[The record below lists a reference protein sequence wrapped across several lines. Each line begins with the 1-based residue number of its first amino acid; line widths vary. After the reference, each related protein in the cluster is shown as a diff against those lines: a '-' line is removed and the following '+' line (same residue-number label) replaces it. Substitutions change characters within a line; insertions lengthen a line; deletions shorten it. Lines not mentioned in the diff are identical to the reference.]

1 LLRLSDGEKA
11 FGERVL
17 FRHAKFWLEPRE
29 RAVLVGPNG
38 AGKSTLFQ
46 ALAGRESLDEGRL
59 ERPQGTTV
67 VYLPQDFRPSLSP
80 SLLDEG
86 TVYGT
91 AYSITPL
98 YRAERELETVPPERA
113 GEAWNRVRELSFWKG
128 RVAKTLADFGLDT
141 LWESPVDGLSGGEGV
156 RLGLAMTFLSGADV
170 LLLDEPT
177 THLDLKMRLRLEEM
191 LLAYRGA
198 VALISHDRA
207 LVARVA
213 TTVYHL
219 EAGVLVRVPGGYSTY
234 IQERE
239 RVRRTVQKARKE
251 ADKERERLTASADSM
266 RPFAQYSAKKSRQRD
281 SLIRRAERIE
291 APDPLPP
298 ERRWSL
304 EIAAEGTPKLVL
316 EAKDLAKS
324 YSRTTN
330 DEHLRPSSPSSFGR
344 GVGVRGFVGMTGSSP
359 GAHQG
364 DNYPGNRERQVIKT
378 ATLRIFRG
386 DRIALVGANGAGK
399 TTLLR
404 LLLSRELPD
413 AGERTLG
420 LGVSVAYLDQLY
432 HGLEPDK
439 SLFAQ
444 FSSRFGEARA
454 AALLGRVGFRPPR
467 WNDPPQSF
475 SGGERARAGLALLG
489 ALRAGLLVM
498 DEPTNHIELE
508 LLEALERALS
518 DYPGTLLFVSHDRTL
533 VKRVATR
540 FWGLEDGILV
550 EYPNYAEAEAAM
562 LGKPAVRLNP
572 YGELPPETEASAEER
587 DPEDERL
594 ALLERLHELG
604 LTDLGTGL
612 ARRQEPLNRRRARLR
627 ADLLALEDEL
637 DRRYA
642 HEFYLPVPYRYRV
655 RQEGL
660 EVFADYEL
668 SYWRFWSSDGELEA
682 ELGNGILHLE
692 GESDPRIVRAAL
704 RIAFELE
711 AVQVVRYGQ
720 QTFGRSK
727 YMEQFKPSPTSGEGK
742 VSGKN
747 PRKRRRRKPKRP
759 APPAP
764 AV

>member
-1 LLRLSDGEKA
+1 MARPDVLLRLSDGEKA

-17 FRHAKFWLEPRE
+17 FRQARFWLEPRE
-29 RAVLVGPNG
+29 RAVLVGPDG

-46 ALAGRESLDEGRL
+46 ALAGREPLDEGRL
-59 ERPQGTTV
+59 ERPAGTTV
-67 VYLPQDFRPSLSP
+67 VYLPQDFRPS
-80 SLLDEG
+80 SLLSGGEG
-86 TVYGT
+86 SVYGT

-98 YRAERELETVPPERA
+98 YRAERELEVVPPERA

-128 RVAKTLADFGLDT
+128 RVAKTLADFGLET
-141 LWESPVDGLSGGEGV
+141 LWASPVESLSGGEGV

-191 LLAYRGA
+191 LLSYRGA

-213 TTVYHL
+213 ATVYHL

-239 RVRRTVQKARKE
+239 RVRRTVEKARKE

-291 APDPLPP
+291 SPDPLPP

-324 YSRTTN
+324 YTIRQTPNGERQTP
-330 DEHLRPSSPSSFGR
+330 LSPSTFGR
-344 GVGVRGFVGMTGSSP
+344 GVGVRDSVGTTGSWSGAGQSQIHSGKP
-359 GAHQG
+359 G
-364 DNYPGNRERQVIKT
+364 RQVIKN

-432 HGLEPDK
+432 HGLEPDQP
-439 SLFAQ
+439 LFAQ
-444 FSSRFGEARA
+444 FAGRFGEARA

-467 WNDPPQSF
+467 WNGPPRSF

-508 LLEALERALS
+508 LLEALERALT

-533 VKRVATR
+533 VKKVATR
-540 FWGLEDGILV
+540 FWGLESGVLV

-572 YGELPPETEASAEER
+572 YGELPPETEAPAEER
-587 DPEDERL
+587 DLEDERL
-594 ALLERLHELG
+594 ELLERLNELG
-604 LTDLGTGL
+604 ATD
-612 ARRQEPLNRRRARLR
+612 RSRARVR
-627 ADLLALEDEL
+627 ADLLAIEDRL
-637 DRRYA
+637 DLRYA
-642 HEFYLPVPYRYRV
+642 QEFYLPVPYRYRV

-668 SYWRFWSSDGELEA
+668 SYWRFWSSAGELGG
-682 ELGNGILHLE
+682 ELGNGVLHLD
-692 GESDPRIVRAAL
+692 GEFDPRILRAAL

-711 AVQVVRYGQ
+711 AIQVVRYGK
-720 QTFGRSK
+720 QTFGRNK
-727 YMEQFKPSPTSGEGK
+727 YLEPFKLAPGEEAG
-742 VSGKN
+742 GI
-747 PRKRRRRKPKRP
+747 RKRRRRRRKPKP
-759 APPAP
+759 PSPPAP

>member
-1 LLRLSDGEKA
+1 MARPDVLLRLSDGEKS

-46 ALAGRESLDEGRL
+46 ALAGRLPLDEGKL
-59 ERPQGTTV
+59 ERPRGTTV
-67 VYLPQDFRPSLSP
+67 VYLPQDFRPS
-80 SLLDEG
+80 SLPPGGEATL
-86 TVYGT
+86 YGT
-91 AYSITPL
+91 AYAITPL
-98 YRAERELETVPPERA
+98 YRAERELETLPPERA

-128 RVAKTLADFGLDT
+128 RVAKTLADFGLGG
-141 LWESPVDGLSGGEGV
+141 LWESPVGGLSGGEGV

-177 THLDLKMRLRLEEM
+177 THLDLKMRLWLEEM

-234 IQERE
+234 LQERE
-239 RVRRTVQKARKE
+239 RVRRTIQKARKE

-281 SLIRRAERIE
+281 SLIRRAQRIE

-324 YSRTTN
+324 YV
-330 DEHLRPSSPSSFGR
+330 LRQTQNADLVGAQSFA
-344 GVGVRGFVGMTGSSP
+344 S
-359 GAHQG
+359 GARQNQNHADDQK
-364 DNYPGNRERQVIKT
+364 RQVIKN

-386 DRIALVGANGAGK
+386 DRIALVGTNGAGK

-404 LLLSRELPD
+404 LLLSREFPD

-420 LGVSVAYLDQLY
+420 LGVGVAYLDQLY

-439 SLFAQ
+439 SLFVQ

-454 AALLGRVGFRPPR
+454 AALLGRVGFRPPH

-533 VKRVATR
+533 IKRVATR

-587 DPEDERL
+587 NLEDERL
-594 ALLERLHELG
+594 ALLERLHEVR
-604 LTDLGTGL
+604 LTD
-612 ARRQEPLNRRRARLR
+612 RSRARLR
-627 ADLLALEDEL
+627 ADLLAVEDEL

-655 RQEGL
+655 RQGGL

-668 SYWRFWSSDGELEA
+668 SYWRFWSSAGGLEGEYS
-682 ELGNGILHLE
+682 NKILHLE
-692 GESDPRIVRAAL
+692 GHADSRVLQAAL
-704 RIAFELE
+704 RVAFELE
-711 AVQVVRYGQ
+711 GVQVVRYGK
-720 QTFGRSK
+720 QTFGRDK
-727 YMEQFKPSPTSGEGK
+727 YLEEFKPSAWVDERRPPG
-742 VSGKN
+742 
-747 PRKRRRRKPKRP
+747 KRRRRKPKRP

>member
-1 LLRLSDGEKA
+1 MARPDVLLRLTDGEKA

-17 FRHAKFWLEPRE
+17 FRGASLWLEPRE

-46 ALAGRESLDEGRL
+46 ALAGREPLDGGKL
-59 ERPQGTTV
+59 ERPKGTTA
-67 VYLPQDFRPSLSP
+67 VYLPQDFRPS
-80 SLLDEG
+80 SLLGGEG

-98 YRAERELETVPPERA
+98 YRAERELETVSPERA

-128 RVAKTLADFGLDT
+128 RVAKTLADFGLGD
-141 LWESPVDGLSGGEGV
+141 LWESPVGGLSGGEGV

-219 EAGVLVRVPGGYSTY
+219 EAAVLVRVPGGYSTY

-239 RVRRTVQKARKE
+239 RVRRTVEKARKE
-251 ADKERERLTASADSM
+251 AEKERERLLASADSM
-266 RPFAQYSAKKSRQRD
+266 RPFTQYSAKKSRQRD
-281 SLIRRAERIE
+281 NLLRRAERIE

-324 YSRTTN
+324 YGIRLPSTVDHLPQKLVGAQSFAPGGCH
-330 DEHLRPSSPSSFGR
+330 DENH
-344 GVGVRGFVGMTGSSP
+344 
-359 GAHQG
+359 
-364 DNYPGNRERQVIKT
+364 PGNQERQVIKN

-404 LLLSRELPD
+404 LLLSREFPD
-413 AGERTLG
+413 RGERTLG
-420 LGVSVAYLDQLY
+420 YGVSVAYLDQLY

-439 SLFAQ
+439 PLFGQ
-444 FSSRFGEARA
+444 FSGRFGEARA

-467 WNDPPQSF
+467 WNDPPRTF

-508 LLEALERALS
+508 LLEALERALT

-533 VKRVATR
+533 VKKVATR
-540 FWGLEDGILV
+540 FWGLENGVLV

-562 LGKPAVRLNP
+562 LGKPAIRLNP
-572 YGELPPETEASAEER
+572 YGELPPEAEAPAEEP
-587 DPEDERL
+587 DLEDERL
-594 ALLERLHELG
+594 ALLERLHHLE
-604 LTDLGTGL
+604 LTD
-612 ARRQEPLNRRRARLR
+612 RSRARLR

-637 DRRYA
+637 DSRYA
-642 HEFYLPVPYRYRV
+642 QEFYLPVPYRHRV

-668 SYWRFWSSDGELEA
+668 SYWRFWSAAGELEG
-682 ELGNGILHLE
+682 EMGSGILHLE
-692 GESDPRIVRAAL
+692 GKSDPRILRAAV

-711 AVQVVRYGQ
+711 AVWVVRYGK
-720 QTFGRSK
+720 QTFGRNAYINRVGAQRAAPLPSK
-727 YMEQFKPSPTSGEGK
+727 HA
-742 VSGKN
+742 
-747 PRKRRRRKPKRP
+747 RRRRRKKPK
-759 APPAP
+759 PPVPRAP